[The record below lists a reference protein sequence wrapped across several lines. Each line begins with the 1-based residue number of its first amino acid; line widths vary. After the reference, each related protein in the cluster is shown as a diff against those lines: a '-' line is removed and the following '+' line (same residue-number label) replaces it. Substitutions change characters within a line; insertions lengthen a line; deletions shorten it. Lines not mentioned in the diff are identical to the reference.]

1 MAHLNKAA
9 WQFMSD
15 LSANNNREWFH
26 ENKKRFET
34 IVKQPF
40 EEIITEVIERIS
52 DQDPALATTAKEA
65 IFRIYK
71 DTRFSNDKRPYKEHV
86 SAHLSSFG
94 KQAPVVDGLYIHL
107 SASEDSFVAA
117 GAYMPDKLQLKA
129 IRDAII
135 AEPVRVESILSNPEL
150 KKVYGELQGEK
161 NKILSQPYKDYAA
174 QYPIL
179 WHKQYLL
186 SYTTSNA
193 EDLFLREDIVDRLFH
208 FYEVARPWSL
218 FIRDALKS

>member
-9 WQFMSD
+9 WQFLSD
-15 LSANNNREWFH
+15 LAANNNREWFH
-26 ENKKRFET
+26 ENKKKFET

-52 DQDPALATTAKEA
+52 DQDPALATTAKES

-94 KQAPVVDGLYIHL
+94 KQAPIVDGLYIHL
-107 SASEDSFVAA
+107 SASENSFVAA
-117 GAYMPDKLQLKA
+117 GAYMPDKFQLKA

-135 AEPVRVESILSNPEL
+135 AEPERVESILSNPEL
-150 KKVYGELQGEK
+150 KKVYGELEGEK
-161 NKILSQPYKDYAA
+161 NKILPQPYKDYAA

-186 SYTTSNA
+186 SYATSNA
-193 EDLFLREDIVDRLFH
+193 EDLFLKEDIVDRLVYY
-208 FYEVARPWSL
+208 YEVARPWSL
-218 FIRDALKS
+218 FLRDALRS